1 MRLTPAGALVLV
13 AFSVPVAI
21 ELRTLFG
28 FFGVDLPLASVVVF
42 EAVLLAAI
50 GAAYAASSGSDAD
63 TAAKH

>member
-1 MRLTPAGALVLV
+1 MRLTPAGALILV

-28 FFGVDLPLASVVVF
+28 FFGVDLPLAAVAVF
-42 EAVLLAAI
+42 EVVLLAVI
-50 GAAYAASSGSDAD
+50 GAAYLSTPDSGT